1 MKSDSHKFH
10 LVSHTH
16 QHQPVRCE
24 SSAASGSQQS
34 LSAQKHNT
42 RVQHGSIAPNGKSDP
57 RPSSDESGCNS
68 FHTAHSS
75 IFFTTELTVNE
86 VFRRSAYEMV
96 EARHAGSQ
104 SPDGFASYAHAFE
117 PAAASTNAGQGS
129 PNRW

>member
-1 MKSDSHKFH
+1 MKSDSHRFR

-16 QHQPVRCE
+16 QPIRCE
-24 SSAASGSQQS
+24 STAASGAQQS

-42 RVQHGSIAPNGKSDP
+42 WVQHGSITPSGKSAP

-96 EARHAGSQ
+96 EARHAGNQ
-104 SPDGFASYAHAFE
+104 SPDGFGWYTHAYE
-117 PAAASTNAGQGS
+117 LAAASTNAGQG
-129 PNRW
+129 